1 MDVLCIVDQDHQKWA
16 IAVDHSSKF
25 KVILSMINSPLMAYN
40 TENWATIQELPEKST
55 ISGKIKRNLLFET
68 RKKKSS

>member
-55 ISGKIKRNLLFET
+55 ISEKIKRNLLFET